1 MDSGMTDEASSTDT
15 QLNGPSNAL
24 PASGNAPEWIEL
36 VPAGEFHGR
45 DGRGPFRLSEP
56 GRVIAATNNLRM
68 EAGIPIDYDHATD
81 FAAPEGRPAPA
92 AGWITE
98 LTARDGALWG
108 RVEWT
113 THGAAAVATREY
125 RYVSAVFE
133 HDGKGEVARLLRAA
147 LTNNPNLYLTAI
159 SARKGEMD
167 NASGDSDGEDEK
179 MARFHEQL
187 REVIG
192 LEPVATPEEII
203 AAVRELSEGA
213 TTAKRGVE
221 SQTAAEA
228 HSSGVDPARFVSVAH
243 FQQTVSELNELR
255 AARARERAENAVGD
269 ALRMGKLVPAQ
280 REWAIAYCQAD
291 FDGFQ
296 KFIARQPAVALGEI
310 GVAGRMVREGIRAA
324 GEQSIAVAGSEVLT
338 AAEVAVCAALGIQRA
353 DFARR
358 KNSREDF
365 LRLN

>member
-1 MDSGMTDEASSTDT
+1 MTDEVSNTGT
-15 QLNGPSNAL
+15 ELNGPSSAL
-24 PASGNAPEWIEL
+24 PASGSAPEWIEL

-45 DGRGPFRLSEP
+45 DGRGPFHLSEP
-56 GRVIAATNNLRM
+56 ARVIAATNNLRM

-98 LTARDGALWG
+98 LAARDGALWG

-113 THGAAAVATREY
+113 MHGAAAVATREY
-125 RYVSAVFE
+125 RYVSPVFE

-159 SARKGEMD
+159 SAREKEVD
-167 NASGDSDGEDEK
+167 SASGDGDDEEEM
-179 MARFHEQL
+179 MARFQEQL
-187 REVIG
+187 RETLG
-192 LEPVATPEEII
+192 LEATAPPEEII
-203 AAVRELSEGA
+203 AAVLGLSKGVRQESA
-213 TTAKRGVE
+213 RVE
-221 SQTAAEA
+221 SEPVTETIA
-228 HSSGVDPARFVSVAH
+228 SRVDPARYVSVAH
-243 FQQTVSELNELR
+243 FQQAVSELNELR
-255 AARARERAENAVGD
+255 AARARERAESAVGD
-269 ALRMGKLVPAQ
+269 AMRTGKLVPAQ

-296 KFIARQPAVALGEI
+296 KFIARQPAVALGEMGI
-310 GVAGRMVREGIRAA
+310 PGRMSRDGIRATA
-324 GEQSIAVAGSEVLT
+324 GEQGITVAESAALT
-338 AAEVAVCAALGIQRA
+338 ASEVAVCAALGIQRE

-365 LRLN
+365 LRLNQS